1 MKNLIVIILLAIFA
15 TSCGGSK
22 ANDET
27 PSVKYEEKKTSME
40 GIERKN
46 PLQFLKMN
54 NGNDRSNL
62 VNKVVIVGDVIN
74 SATLVAY
81 KDIQID
87 IIFKNEKGSV
97 IQKDTKTLGM
107 TIEPG
112 TTQAVKVKVKKP
124 KGTASVLFDIT
135 GATPVNK

>member
-1 MKNLIVIILLAIFA
+1 MKHLIALIILAVFA
-15 TSCGGSK
+15 ASCGGSK

-27 PSVKYEEKKTSME
+27 PSAKYEEKKNSLEET
-40 GIERKN
+40 ERSN
-46 PLQFLKMN
+46 PLQFLKMR

-62 VNKVVIVGDVIN
+62 VNKVVIEGDVIN
-74 SATLVAY
+74 NATLVAY
-81 KDIQID
+81 KDIEIN

-107 TIEPG
+107 TIQPAS
-112 TTQAVKVKVKKP
+112 TQAVKVKVKKP